1 MWLPIFL
8 SDSMACLGGSHWI
21 SAATVL
27 LGPAAPTQGREPDS
41 ELTWKSSARL
51 CNGKEPVPASDSFQT
66 PADPLSP
73 TATPPP
79 PALNPQ
85 QGLLLGPLAVEP
97 VSATAWLPEEPLP
110 RKAIS
115 PQRSVNKYLQS
126 PLTVPR
132 ENTNQTQQALDRP
145 PQGCG
150 EAPAVQG
157 LAVC

>member
-1 MWLPIFL
+1 MTQWLALAVRTGFL
-8 SDSMACLGGSHWI
+8 LQQYCPVQQLRLKAGSL
-21 SAATVL
+21 TVSL
-27 LGPAAPTQGREPDS
+27 PGSPLPDCAMGRSQSQPQIPS
-41 ELTWKSSARL
+41 RPQLTL
-51 CNGKEPVPASDSFQT
+51 CPPQ
-66 PADPLSP
+66 PP
-73 TATPPP
+73 PPP